1 MPTFVDMVKFES
13 EAPKNVIRLAK
24 IGEFYRAYN
33 HSAWLF
39 QTFVTEYKVCRKFIK
54 SLKENVFYIG
64 FPEKNLIANI
74 DGRKYDKTD
83 YGFDITL
90 RDDEQPD
97 EEAFPLWK
105 NSVSAEPES
114 KADILASPLCGMELE
129 HEVCRR
135 LRDFP
140 LESKSMVDCTVFVAE
155 LRKLIAEGAPYGN
168 IF

>member
-1 MPTFVDMVKFES
+1 MVKFEA

-39 QTFVTEYKVCRKFIK
+39 QTFVTEYKVCRKYIK
-54 SLKENVFYIG
+54 SLKEDVYYIG

-74 DGRKYDKTD
+74 DGRQYAKTD
-83 YGFDITL
+83 HGFDITL

-97 EEAFPLWK
+97 EDAFPLWK
-105 NSVSAEPES
+105 DTIKAEPAS
-114 KADILASPLCGMELE
+114 KADMVALPLSGPELE

-135 LRDFP
+135 LMDFP
-140 LESKSMVDCTVFVAE
+140 IESKTMMDCAVFVAE
-155 LRKLIAEGAPYGN
+155 LRKMIAEGAPYGN